1 MTTAREERGLHDG
14 FLIGI
19 AFKAAVGALQ
29 LVAGI
34 ALLAVDQQ
42 TLAAWVARWTT
53 PELIEEPSSHIAAW
67 ANSGVTDLAAGSR
80 TFVLIYLISHGVIK
94 LVLIWAML
102 RKKMWAY
109 PWSMWVLG
117 AFIAYQLYRFASTHS
132 MMLIVLSVL
141 DAVVVYLIWHEYQT
155 RKAIRYAAPITRL

>member
-1 MTTAREERGLHDG
+1 MATAREERGLHDG
-14 FLIGI
+14 FLVGI

-67 ANSGVTDLAAGSR
+67 ANSSVAD
-80 TFVLIYLISHGVIK
+80 
-94 LVLIWAML
+94 
-102 RKKMWAY
+102 RK
-109 PWSMWVLG
+109 
-117 AFIAYQLYRFASTHS
+117 
-132 MMLIVLSVL
+132 SV
-141 DAVVVYLIWHEYQT
+141 V
-155 RKAIRYAAPITRL
+155 